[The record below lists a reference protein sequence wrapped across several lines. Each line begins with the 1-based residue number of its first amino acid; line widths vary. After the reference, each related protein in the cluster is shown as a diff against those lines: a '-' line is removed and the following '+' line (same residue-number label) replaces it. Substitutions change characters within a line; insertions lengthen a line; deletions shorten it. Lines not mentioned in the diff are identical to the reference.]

1 MSFTNLHCT
10 CTCIDVPLHK
20 NWNTLLNPL
29 QINFWWLCW
38 NHQIWRYNIL
48 YTCSVKL
55 LHAIMVFFFHK
66 IFPVLY
72 TCTSIWYEDLRLL
85 SFFCLKKYQ
94 RLMLDTKV
102 VLVTSDVSWPIL
114 MPLTK
119 VISIW
124 HVSWG
129 LARGNTLSQN
139 SFSCNYICP
148 IWTFNKQNWPSIAA
162 SGQCTRFSPLQSEFD
177 PHDRQRFYVKAW

>member
-1 MSFTNLHCT
+1 MSLCTNLHCT

-38 NHQIWRYNIL
+38 NHQIYLSENIIFYIL
-48 YTCSVKL
+48 ALWNYCMPL
-55 LHAIMVFFFHK
+55 WFFFFHK

-94 RLMLDTKV
+94 RLMLDTKI

-114 MPLTK
+114 MPLTKVK

-139 SFSCNYICP
+139 SFSCNYVCP
-148 IWTFNKQNWPSIAA
+148 IWTFNK
-162 SGQCTRFSPLQSEFD
+162 
-177 PHDRQRFYVKAW
+177 

>member
-55 LHAIMVFFFHK
+55 LHAIMVFFFIKFFQFYIPRYMYKYLIWRFASAIIFLFKEISEAHAWHK
-66 IFPVLY
+66 GCPG
-72 TCTSIWYEDLRLL
+72 DLRCVMTH
-85 SFFCLKKYQ
+85 SNAIDKGQGHINMAC
-94 RLMLDTKV
+94 
-102 VLVTSDVSWPIL
+102 IL
-114 MPLTK
+114 RPCK
-119 VISIW
+119 
-124 HVSWG
+124 G
-129 LARGNTLSQN
+129 
-139 SFSCNYICP
+139 
-148 IWTFNKQNWPSIAA
+148 
-162 SGQCTRFSPLQSEFD
+162 
-177 PHDRQRFYVKAW
+177 

>member
-1 MSFTNLHCT
+1 MSLSFCMNIHCT

-38 NHQIWRYNIL
+38 NHQIYLSEDIVFYIL
-48 YTCSVKL
+48 ALWNYCMPL
-55 LHAIMVFFFHK
+55 WFFFFIKFFQFYIHVQVFDMK
-66 IFPVLY
+66 ICVCY
-72 TCTSIWYEDLRLL
+72 H
-85 SFFCLKKYQ
+85 FFCLKKYQ

-139 SFSCNYICP
+139 SFSCNYVCP
-148 IWTFNKQNWPSIAA
+148 IWTFNK
-162 SGQCTRFSPLQSEFD
+162 
-177 PHDRQRFYVKAW
+177 

>member
-1 MSFTNLHCT
+1 MKHIIKPPSNKFLMVVLKSPNLS
-10 CTCIDVPLHK
+10 V
-20 NWNTLLNPL
+20 
-29 QINFWWLCW
+29 
-38 NHQIWRYNIL
+38 WRYSIL

-55 LHAIMVFFFHK
+55 LHAIMVFFFINFFQFYIHVQVFDMK
-66 IFPVLY
+66 ICVCY
-72 TCTSIWYEDLRLL
+72 H
-85 SFFCLKKYQ
+85 FFCLKKYQ

-139 SFSCNYICP
+139 SFSCNYVCP
-148 IWTFNKQNWPSIAA
+148 IWTFNK
-162 SGQCTRFSPLQSEFD
+162 
-177 PHDRQRFYVKAW
+177 

>member
-1 MSFTNLHCT
+1 MSLSFCMNIHCT

-139 SFSCNYICP
+139 SSSCNYVCP
-148 IWTFNKQNWPSIAA
+148 IWTFNK
-162 SGQCTRFSPLQSEFD
+162 
-177 PHDRQRFYVKAW
+177 